1 MQKYLVI
8 YKVKP
13 MPINWELII
22 EKQWSF
28 FPIIILI
35 TGSLWKAWFQEAAGP
50 GQGPLPSIYFI
61 TTLTQKKKNYCTVS
75 HVYYIQTIFLGYER
89 TKNPCRFSI
98 FKIFCLSIT
107 VSSSALSILFSCF
120 QVQKKPLQ
128 TRRLDFLSIIY
139 VFIING

>member
-1 MQKYLVI
+1 MELLPHNYFDHGLTVEGLIPGSSRARTGTPPLYLFH
-8 YKVKP
+8 YHTNPKK
-13 MPINWELII
+13 
-22 EKQWSF
+22 
-28 FPIIILI
+28 
-35 TGSLWKAWFQEAAGP
+35 
-50 GQGPLPSIYFI
+50 
-61 TTLTQKKKNYCTVS
+61 KKKNYCTVS